1 MAEAEPFRRAEPP
14 ASEPDEAR
22 RREEALIAR
31 ISALE
36 AALSAERRLARDRDS
51 LHQADKLSAMGSLLA
66 GVAHELNNPLA
77 ILVAQ
82 SELLIA
88 TSGSEDQ
95 RRRAERIHAAAERAG
110 RIVKGFL
117 AMARQRP
124 EQREPL
130 QLNDLVR
137 TATGMLGS
145 SLTKQE
151 IALSL
156 DLAPDLP
163 AVVADQDSLGQ
174 VIANLIVNAQHA
186 LADRPAPRRIGIA
199 TRREGPDL
207 VLSVADSGPGVPTE
221 LAERIFEPYSTTRPQ
236 GFGTGIGL
244 SVSKTAV
251 EAHGGRLAYRPAP
264 GGGALFTVTL
274 PLPET

>member
-1 MAEAEPFRRAEPP
+1 MT
-14 ASEPDEAR
+14 DT
-22 RREEALIAR
+22 ALIAR
-31 ISALE
+31 IAALE
-36 AALSAERRLARDRDS
+36 AALAAERRLARDRES

-82 SELLIA
+82 SELLVA

-124 EQREPL
+124 ERREPL

-137 TATGMLGS
+137 TAVGMLGS
-145 SLTKQE
+145 SLRKQD
-151 IALSL
+151 IDLVL

-174 VIANLIVNAQHA
+174 VVANLVVNAQHA
-186 LADRPAPRRIGIA
+186 LADRAEPRRITVA
-199 TRREGPDL
+199 TRREGAML
-207 VLSVADSGPGVPTE
+207 SLSVADNGPGVPADM
-221 LAERIFEPYSTTRPQ
+221 AERIFEPYSTTREP

-244 SVSKTAV
+244 AVAKTAV
-251 EAHGGRLAYRPAP
+251 EAHGGTLAYRPGP
-264 GGGALFTVTL
+264 EGGALFVVTL
-274 PLPET
+274 PLAEQA

>member
-221 LAERIFEPYSTTRPQ
+221 LAERIFEPYSTTRQP

-244 SVSKTAV
+244 SVSRTAV

-274 PLPET
+274 PLPEA